1 MIMAVPDGAFETTQG
16 REIDALMAQ
25 VGLRGSAPAVESPA
39 AVAEPEI
46 DAGDPDVV
54 VLTPR
59 ARAGSA
65 ECRVPGLASAGIVRV
80 STVDSP
86 LGLRASRNSR

>member
-1 MIMAVPDGAFETTQG
+1 MLTQTLVIMAVPDGAFETTQG

-54 VLTPR
+54 VLTP
-59 ARAGSA
+59 AKVGALATALGANSCPNAPSVQSRAG
-65 ECRVPGLASAGIVRV
+65 
-80 STVDSP
+80 
-86 LGLRASRNSR
+86 